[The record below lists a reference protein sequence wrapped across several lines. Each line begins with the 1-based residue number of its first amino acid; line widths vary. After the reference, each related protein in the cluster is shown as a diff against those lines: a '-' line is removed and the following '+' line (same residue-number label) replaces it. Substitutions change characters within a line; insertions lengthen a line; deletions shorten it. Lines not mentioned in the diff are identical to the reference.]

1 MLLGK
6 LIFGQPQSNTGS
18 IFCRIINGDVGVKLN
33 AVIMKGLNV
42 GEILPLLDFAFSS
55 KQAMPIKIFKNLTKK
70 NHIDEAYHYHRVLS
84 QM

>member
-6 LIFGQPQSNTGS
+6 LAFGQAQSKIGS
-18 IFCRIINGDVGVKLN
+18 IFCRKINWGVGVKLN
-33 AVIMKGLNV
+33 AIILKGFNE